1 MPQIVAIEFNP
12 VVLCPTRA
20 CSSSHGVYNQP
31 PASHLNSSVIIFQ
44 KGRIGRSLR
53 KIKRIRDRAEEM
65 REGCQNNKGLGF
77 PYNRISVVDDLA
89 HEIREEDGL
98 GDDGEPSEQVTDAQ
112 TQQL

>member
-1 MPQIVAIEFNP
+1 MPQIAAIECNP
-12 VVLCPTRA
+12 MVLCPTRA
-20 CSSSHGVYNQP
+20 CSGSHGVYNQP

-53 KIKRIRDRAEEM
+53 KAKRIRDRAKEM
-65 REGCQNNKGLGF
+65 VEGCQNNKGLGF

-89 HEIREEDGL
+89 HEIREEDSL
-98 GDDGEPSEQVTDAQ
+98 GDDGEPCKQVTDAQ